1 MTAFIINWCKIM
13 FTQDGHSIH
22 VNTATCQGGAAVSA
36 RGQVTASPDYEV
48 VSNVSLFA
56 RDPMVH
62 LEENT
67 IYLNRRE
74 ASFVSK
80 EVRRLLKAKLAETQ
94 RKKKAGVP
102 LPPEPGK
109 IAYAVYQ

>member
-13 FTQDGHSIH
+13 FTQDDKSIR
-22 VNTATCQGGAAVSA
+22 VNTALCQNGAVSA
-36 RGQVTASPDYEV
+36 RGKVATSPDYEI
-48 VSNVSLFA
+48 VSSLFTH
-56 RDPMVH
+56 DPAVH

-67 IYLNRRE
+67 VYLNRRE
-74 ASFVSK
+74 ASFVNK
-80 EVRRLLKAKLAETQ
+80 EMRRLLKAKQVETQ

>member
-1 MTAFIINWCKIM
+1 MTQFVINWCKIM
-13 FTQDGHSIH
+13 FTQ
-22 VNTATCQGGAAVSA
+22 TKGAIRVHTGMSQEGALSA
-36 RGQVTASPDYEV
+36 RCVMDFEEPEVISTA
-48 VSNVSLFA
+48 SLFA
-56 RDPMVH
+56 KNPLVE

-80 EVRRLLKAKLAETQ
+80 EVARLLRAKVAENK
-94 RKKKAGVP
+94 RKKQVGIP

>member
-1 MTAFIINWCKIM
+1 MTQLLINWYKIM
-13 FTQDGHSIH
+13 FTQTNKAIRVHTGL
-22 VNTATCQGGAAVSA
+22 CQEGALSA
-36 RGQVTASPDYEV
+36 RGRVQKEEPEV
-48 VSNVSLFA
+48 ISSLSLFA
-56 RDPMVH
+56 KNPLVE

-74 ASFVSK
+74 ASFVNRK
-80 EVRRLLKAKLAETQ
+80 VQQMLKAKLAETN
-94 RKKKAGVP
+94 RKKKAGIP

>member
-13 FTQDGHSIH
+13 FTQDGKSIRVH
-22 VNTATCQGGAAVSA
+22 TAMCQGGAVSA
-36 RGQVTASPDYEV
+36 RGKVVASADVEV
-48 VSNVSLFA
+48 ISSQPLFTRDSLVS
-56 RDPMVH
+56 

-67 IYLNRRE
+67 VYLNRRE
-74 ASFVSK
+74 ASFVNK
-80 EVRRLLKAKLAETQ
+80 EVRRLLKAKLVETQ

>member
-13 FTQDGHSIH
+13 FTQDNHAIR
-22 VNTATCQGGAAVSA
+22 VRTAICQGGGAVSA
-36 RGQVTASPDYEV
+36 RREASTSPDCEI
-48 VSNVSLFA
+48 VSDSPLFMS
-56 RDPMVH
+56 DLSVN

-74 ASFVSK
+74 TSFVNK

-94 RKKKAGVP
+94 RKKKAGIP
-102 LPPEPGK
+102 LPPTPGK

>member
-13 FTQDGHSIH
+13 FTQDGKSIR
-22 VNTATCQGGAAVSA
+22 VNTALCQNGAVSA
-36 RGQVTASPDYEV
+36 HGKVTASPDYEV
-48 VSNVSLFA
+48 VSSQSLFGH
-56 RDPMVH
+56 DPLVS

-67 IYLNRRE
+67 VYLNRRE
-74 ASFVSK
+74 ASFVNK
-80 EVRRLLKAKLAETQ
+80 EMRRLLKAKLVETQ

-109 IAYAVYQ
+109 IAYVVYQ

>member
-1 MTAFIINWCKIM
+1 MATFIINWCKIM
-13 FTQDGHSIH
+13 FTQNGRSIH
-22 VNTATCQGGAAVSA
+22 VSTASCRGGAVSA
-36 RGQVTASPDYEV
+36 RRHGMYTNTQV
-48 VSNVSLFA
+48 VSTRSLFFQ
-56 RDPMVH
+56 DPAVH

-74 ASFVSK
+74 ASFINK
-80 EVRRLLKAKLAETQ
+80 EVRRLLKAKLAETE

-102 LPPEPGK
+102 LPPQPGK

>member
-1 MTAFIINWCKIM
+1 MTTFIINWCKIM
-13 FTQDGHSIH
+13 FTQDGHSIR
-22 VNTATCQGGAAVSA
+22 VRTAMCQGGAVSA
-36 RGQVTASPDYEV
+36 RGKAVISPDYEI
-48 VSNVSLFA
+48 VSTASLFA
-56 RDPMVH
+56 PDSTVEV
-62 LEENT
+62 EENT
-67 IYLNRRE
+67 VYLNRRE
-74 ASFVSK
+74 ASFVNK

>member
-1 MTAFIINWCKIM
+1 MTAFIVNWCKIM
-13 FTQDGHSIH
+13 FTQDARAIR
-22 VNTATCQGGAAVSA
+22 VNTATCQGGAVSA
-36 RGQVTASPDYEV
+36 RGKVMTSPDYEV
-48 VSNVSLFA
+48 VSSASLFA
-56 RDPMVH
+56 PGPVVH

-80 EVRRLLKAKLAETQ
+80 EVRRLLKAKLVETQ

-102 LPPEPGK
+102 MPPQPGK

>member
-1 MTAFIINWCKIM
+1 MTALIINWCKIM
-13 FTQDGHSIH
+13 FTQSNHSIR
-22 VNTATCQGGAAVSA
+22 VNTAICQGGAAVSA
-36 RGQVTASPDYEV
+36 RGKVTTNPDCEV
-48 VSNVSLFA
+48 VSSFSFFGRNSA
-56 RDPMVH
+56 VH

-74 ASFVSK
+74 ASFVNK
-80 EVRRLLKAKLAETQ
+80 EVRRLLKAKSTETK

>member
-1 MTAFIINWCKIM
+1 M
-13 FTQDGHSIH
+13 FTQSNHSIR
-22 VNTATCQGGAAVSA
+22 VNTAICQGGAAVSA
-36 RGQVTASPDYEV
+36 RGKIVTHPDCEV
-48 VSNVSLFA
+48 VSSSYLFGP
-56 RDPMVH
+56 DPSIH

-67 IYLNRRE
+67 VYLNRRE
-74 ASFVSK
+74 ASFINK
-80 EVRRLLKAKLAETQ
+80 EVRRLLKAQSIETK

>member
-1 MTAFIINWCKIM
+1 MTTFIMNWCKIM
-13 FTQDGHSIH
+13 FTQNNGAIR
-22 VNTATCQGGAAVSA
+22 VRTATCQGGAVSA
-36 RGQVTASPDYEV
+36 RGKVSTSDDFEV
-48 VSNVSLFA
+48 VSSDTLFTH
-56 RDPMVH
+56 DPAVH
-62 LEENT
+62 LEENI

-74 ASFVSK
+74 ASFVNK

-102 LPPEPGK
+102 PPPEPGK

>member
-13 FTQDGHSIH
+13 FTQDGQAIH
-22 VNTATCQGGAAVSA
+22 VHTAMCQGGAVSA
-36 RGQVTASPDYEV
+36 RGKVATSPDYEV
-48 VSNVSLFA
+48 VSSHSLFA
-56 RDPMVH
+56 PGLAVQ

-67 IYLNRRE
+67 VYLNRRE
-74 ASFVSK
+74 SSFVNK
-80 EVRRLLKAKLAETQ
+80 EVRRLLKAKSAETK
-94 RKKKAGVP
+94 RKKKAGIP

>member
-13 FTQDGHSIH
+13 FTQNGQSIR
-22 VNTATCQGGAAVSA
+22 VNTAMCQGGAVSA
-36 RGQVTASPDYEV
+36 RGKVITSPDVEV
-48 VSNVSLFA
+48 VSSQPLFVRNPLVS
-56 RDPMVH
+56 

-67 IYLNRRE
+67 VYLNRRE
-74 ASFVSK
+74 ASFVNK

>member
-13 FTQDGHSIH
+13 FTQDGKSIR
-22 VNTATCQGGAAVSA
+22 VNTATCQGGAVSA
-36 RGQVTASPDYEV
+36 RGKVVTSPDYEV
-48 VSNVSLFA
+48 VSSHSLFGA
-56 RDPMVH
+56 DPTIH
-62 LEENT
+62 LEEN
-67 IYLNRRE
+67 IVYLNRRE
-74 ASFVSK
+74 ASFVNK
-80 EVRRLLKAKLAETQ
+80 EVRRLLKAKLAETK

>member
-13 FTQDGHSIH
+13 FTQDNRAIR
-22 VNTATCQGGAAVSA
+22 VNTAMCQGGAVSA
-36 RGQVTASPDYEV
+36 RGKVITHPDYEII
-48 VSNVSLFA
+48 SNSPLFA
-56 RDPMVH
+56 PSLSVN

-67 IYLNRRE
+67 VYLNRRE
-74 ASFVSK
+74 ASFVNK

-94 RKKKAGVP
+94 RKKKAGIP